1 MIILQSFFMSKYFI
15 SLLAFFTIII
25 TACIKNY
32 NTNHDGNVIF
42 IHPDGT
48 GLADWNALR
57 LIKAGPDGEINWDKM
72 SSIGLYQGH
81 IRNRLTSSSNAGA
94 TIHAYGVKADIAD
107 FGMIDGQI
115 PISRSGKRM
124 SIMQEAIEKKIFT
137 GLINSG
143 SIEEPGTAVFVSSN
157 LKRGNYEEIAK
168 DVIQS
173 GADLIFAGGE
183 DFLIP
188 EGTPGKFSADG
199 KRKDGLNLIEWAK
212 KSGYKVIYTKDELA
226 KASPDETKILGVFA
240 ARSTFN
246 DKSEE
251 VLDSLG
257 LPNWLETA
265 PTLAEMTDF
274 AIKFLSRKGQ
284 FLLVIEEEGTDNFGN
299 KNNANGKLSALDH
312 ADDAIGIVLNF
323 INKNPY
329 TTLLTA
335 ADSEAGGLEVSGYE
349 IPGLDSDNPLPDRD
363 ENGAPIDGREGT
375 GTLPF
380 ISKPDKSGKTFPF
393 GITWSAYGDLTG
405 SVIARAHGLNAEKM
419 YGKIDNTDIYRI
431 MYLTLFDIWLD

>member
-1 MIILQSFFMSKYFI
+1 MIKYFI

-25 TACIKNY
+25 TACTKNY
-32 NTNHDGNVIF
+32 NTNHHGNVIF

-57 LIKAGPDGEINWDKM
+57 LIKAGPDGEIYWDKM
-72 SSIGLYQGH
+72 SGIGLYQGH

-124 SIMQEAIEKKIFT
+124 SIMKEAIEKKIFT

-157 LKRGNYEEIAK
+157 VKRGNYEEIAK

-188 EGTPGKFSADG
+188 EGTAGKFSADG

-226 KASPDETKILGVFA
+226 KAHLQ
-240 ARSTFN
+240 R
-246 DKSEE
+246 
-251 VLDSLG
+251 
-257 LPNWLETA
+257 
-265 PTLAEMTDF
+265 
-274 AIKFLSRKGQ
+274 
-284 FLLVIEEEGTDNFGN
+284 
-299 KNNANGKLSALDH
+299 
-312 ADDAIGIVLNF
+312 
-323 INKNPY
+323 
-329 TTLLTA
+329 
-335 ADSEAGGLEVSGYE
+335 
-349 IPGLDSDNPLPDRD
+349 
-363 ENGAPIDGREGT
+363 
-375 GTLPF
+375 
-380 ISKPDKSGKTFPF
+380 
-393 GITWSAYGDLTG
+393 
-405 SVIARAHGLNAEKM
+405 
-419 YGKIDNTDIYRI
+419 
-431 MYLTLFDIWLD
+431 